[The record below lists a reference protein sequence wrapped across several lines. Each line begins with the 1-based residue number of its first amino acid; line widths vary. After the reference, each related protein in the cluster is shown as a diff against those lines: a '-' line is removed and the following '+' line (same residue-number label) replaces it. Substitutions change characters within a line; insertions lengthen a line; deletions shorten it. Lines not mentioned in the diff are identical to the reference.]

1 MTESIKV
8 LVVDDERLA
17 RLELIR
23 LLLKHPE
30 VQIVGEADSVSSAI
44 ERIEAFAP
52 DLVFLDIQMPEESGF
67 ALFEKITVD
76 FAVVFVTAFD
86 NYAIRAF
93 EVNALDYL
101 LKPVNPTRL
110 AQTLERVKTNL
121 TVSATN
127 QNKQIYSY
135 EDYLFVKSKEKPE
148 FLKIS
153 SIVYITATGS
163 YTHIYTGGKEKVVIK
178 PLKEWEDLLPPQHF
192 LRIHRTYII
201 NLNYIEKIEPWFNNS
216 YQVYLKT
223 VKTPIITS
231 RRYAGKLRER
241 AI

>member
-1 MTESIKV
+1 MKQLRVV
-8 LVVDDERLA
+8 LVDDEELA
-17 RLELIR
+17 RQDLQHQLAHFQQIQVVGQANSVEIAV
-23 LLLKHPE
+23 E
-30 VQIVGEADSVSSAI
+30 VINTTE
-44 ERIEAFAP
+44 P
-52 DLVFLDIQMPEESGF
+52 DLVFLDIQMPKESGF
-67 ALFEKITVD
+67 KLFEKMEID
-76 FAVVFVTAFD
+76 FSVIFVTAFD

-127 QNKQIYSY
+127 PNKQIYSY